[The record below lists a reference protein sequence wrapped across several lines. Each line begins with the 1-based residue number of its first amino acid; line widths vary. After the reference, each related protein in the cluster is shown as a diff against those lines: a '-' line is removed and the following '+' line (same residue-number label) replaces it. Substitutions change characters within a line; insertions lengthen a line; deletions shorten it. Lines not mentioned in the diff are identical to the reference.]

1 MCATCGHPTKP
12 ACDVEPDCP
21 HHCCGD
27 EHAETLWHALD
38 EFTIAYWD
46 DRRKWR
52 AMVAEAARAAT
63 PSHMNAADDQVTEL
77 EWGTRRRR
85 VTPSAA
91 AERF

>member
-12 ACDVEPDCP
+12 ACDQDPDCP

-27 EHAETLWHALD
+27 EHLETLDRALD
-38 EFTIAYWD
+38 EFVIAWWD
-46 DRRKWR
+46 DREKWR

-63 PSHMNAADDQVTEL
+63 PSHMNAADDQVAEL

-85 VTPSAA
+85 GTPSAG